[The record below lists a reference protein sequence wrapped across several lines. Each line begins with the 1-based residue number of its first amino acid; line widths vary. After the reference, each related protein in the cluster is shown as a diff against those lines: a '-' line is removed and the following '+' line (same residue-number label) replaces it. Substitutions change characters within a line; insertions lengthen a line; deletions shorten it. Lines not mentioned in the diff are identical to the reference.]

1 MAISGPVLREKTRHL
16 RDILM
21 HNAYAVII
29 VCILEL
35 YFMHSTASKM
45 CLFVGKTLT
54 LVSNSP

>member
-1 MAISGPVLREKTRHL
+1 
-16 RDILM
+16 M
-21 HNAYAVII
+21 HIAYAVII

-54 LVSNSP
+54 LASNSP